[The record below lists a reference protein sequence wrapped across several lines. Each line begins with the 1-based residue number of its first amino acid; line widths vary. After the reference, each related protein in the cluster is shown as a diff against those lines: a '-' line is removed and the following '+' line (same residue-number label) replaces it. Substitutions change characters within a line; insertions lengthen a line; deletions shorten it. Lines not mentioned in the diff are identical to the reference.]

1 MKEILDL
8 NNIDDIILYRLS
20 RAYESL
26 NEADLMYGSGHFNAA
41 VNRLYY
47 ACYYAATSLLAK
59 NNVRIRSHNGVKSLL
74 FTHFVSKGLLSSEV
88 GNSFVNLQKNRH
100 SGDYDDFV
108 YCDKEMVDEL
118 TPKARDF
125 IDAVRYLINQ

>member
-1 MKEILDL
+1 MDAIV
-8 NNIDDIILYRLS
+8 LYRIR
-20 RAYESL
+20 RAHQSFD
-26 NEADLMYGSGHFNAA
+26 EAALMCSCGHFNAA
-41 VNRLYY
+41 INRLYY

-59 NNVRIRSHNGVKSLL
+59 NNVQIRSYNSVKSLL
-74 FTHFVSKGLLSSEV
+74 FTHFVSKGLLSSEL
-88 GNSFVNLQKNRH
+88 GNSFVILQKNRH

-125 IDAVRYLINQ
+125 IDAVKDLINQ